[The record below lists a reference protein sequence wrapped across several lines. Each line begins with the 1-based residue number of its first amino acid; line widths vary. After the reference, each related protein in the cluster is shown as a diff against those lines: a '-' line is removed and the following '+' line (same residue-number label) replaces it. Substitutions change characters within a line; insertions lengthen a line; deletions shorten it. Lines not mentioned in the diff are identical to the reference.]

1 MINLFWIL
9 IVIQVCIRLILW
21 ASIILGLEEYAN
33 EFLGHMNII
42 FIYNFP
48 FYYLYFKSI
57 LDDNTKFNSRYL
69 LHLIIPTF
77 FIICIYISFSVGF
90 NSDVYF
96 KTIIFI
102 FFISLSLFYSIKS
115 YYLLK
120 YKLWDIPEKEQST
133 HQKLMRKWTIL
144 IYILS
149 LLIIIRFVLSL
160 SLEFFFM
167 EKMKGEVFFIFHSV
181 IWMIIFIKII
191 LSPEILFGIPK
202 LSKKINLSNTS
213 TVEISDIWKFNN
225 ESIIN
230 PKDQKL
236 KEKID
241 INVLNIIKE
250 IEFLGVNQHYF
261 RNQKITIS
269 DLSNEMNIPL
279 SHLVYV
285 FKYHC
290 ELTFTEYKTQ
300 IKINDAKAL
309 IEDGFLTS
317 NTLESLAIEVGFS
330 SYNPFFTSFKK
341 LVGMSPNEY
350 SLRMASKAT
359 YSK

>member
-1 MINLFWIL
+1 MICTKFLL
-9 IVIQVCIRLILW
+9 R
-21 ASIILGLEEYAN
+21 ASYNLGLQDYAI
-33 EFLGHMNII
+33 EFTGPIKII
-42 FIYNFP
+42 FILNFP

-57 LDDNTKFNSRYL
+57 IDDNTIFNKRYL
-69 LHLIIPTF
+69 VHLITPVI
-77 FIICIYISFSVGF
+77 FIIYVFIAFAVRFEIVI
-90 NSDVYF
+90 YF
-96 KTIIFI
+96 KIINFI
-102 FFISLSLFYSIKS
+102 FLITLSLFYSFKS
-115 YYLLK
+115 YNLLK
-120 YKLWDIPEKEQST
+120 NKLWSIPEKEQST
-133 HQKLMRKWTIL
+133 HQKLMKKWTIL
-144 IYILS
+144 IYVLSLFMLTRFILS
-149 LLIIIRFVLSL
+149 LSFEFYSKQSL
-160 SLEFFFM
+160 TGDDFM
-167 EKMKGEVFFIFHSV
+167 VFNSI
-181 IWMIIFIKII
+181 IWMIIFLKII
-191 LSPEILFGIPK
+191 ISPEILFGIPK
-202 LSKKINLSNTS
+202 LSKKINMPVDSGI
-213 TVEISDIWKFNN
+213 EIPPIWKINN
-225 ESIIN
+225 EPIIN

-250 IEFLGVNQHYF
+250 IEFLGVKQHYF

-279 SHLVYV
+279 SHLVYI

-290 ELTFTEYKTQ
+290 QYTFTEYKTQ